1 MFRDD
6 YIMRM
11 IRQLGQIYAYVL
23 GMRQRGQYP
32 LALIAIDNAY
42 RERLG
47 LGSEAVAALSDV
59 QLLALVRFGDAA
71 DSWRELGAFVAAL
84 LYSEAVI
91 LQEQGQP
98 DDAAPRALLGLQ
110 LLLECELADG
120 PPLPDYAPPRDELLG
135 LLRDYELPAK
145 TRAALFTLLA
155 REGCYA
161 RAEDVL
167 ASLLDERPADASLLG
182 AGIAFYEGLLDRD
195 DADLAAG
202 RLPRAEVLDALAGL
216 RATAA
221 AHNS

>member
-23 GMRQRGQYP
+23 GMRQNGQYP
-32 LALIAIDNAY
+32 LALISIDNAY

-47 LGSEAVAALSDV
+47 LGSEAVAELSDV

-71 DSWRELGAFVAAL
+71 DSWREMGAFVAAL

-91 LQEQGQP
+91 LQEQEQP

-110 LLLECELADG
+110 LLLECELADEL
-120 PPLPDYAPPRDELLG
+120 PLPDYAPPLDELLD
-135 LLRDYELPAK
+135 LLQDYELPAK

-155 REGCYA
+155 RDGHYA
-161 RAEDVL
+161 RAEDML
-167 ASLLDERPADASLLG
+167 ASLLDERPADDGLLA
-182 AGIAFYEGLLDRD
+182 AGITFYERLLDRD
-195 DADLAAG
+195 DADLVAG
-202 RLPRAEVLDALAGL
+202 GLPRDEVLSALANL
-216 RATAA
+216 RAINLAR
-221 AHNS
+221 

>member
-11 IRQLGQIYAYVL
+11 IRQFGQIYAHVL
-23 GMRQRGQYP
+23 GMRRRGQYP

-47 LGSEAVAALSDV
+47 LGSEAVTELSDV
-59 QLLALVRFGDAA
+59 QLLALVRFGNAA

-98 DDAAPRALLGLQ
+98 DDAAPRAMLGLQ
-110 LLLECELADG
+110 LLLECDLADG

-135 LLRDYELPAK
+135 LLHDYELPAK

-155 REGCYA
+155 RDGHYA

-167 ASLLDERPADASLLG
+167 ASLLDERPADAGLLG
-182 AGIAFYEGLLDRD
+182 AGIAFYEGLLDHD
-195 DADLAAG
+195 DADLLAG
-202 RLPRAEVLDALAGL
+202 GLPRDEVRAGLAGL
-216 RATAA
+216 RAAP
-221 AHNS
+221 SSQ